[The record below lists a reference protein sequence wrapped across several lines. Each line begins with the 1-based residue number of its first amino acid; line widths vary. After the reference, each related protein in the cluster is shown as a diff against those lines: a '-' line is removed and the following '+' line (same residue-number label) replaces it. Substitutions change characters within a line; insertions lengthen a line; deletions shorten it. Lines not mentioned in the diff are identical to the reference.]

1 MLTQEN
7 VMVTQL
13 QAAVKKK
20 LRDADEYIGYDMVDA
35 GNDIKNTAKDVGD
48 VLWDRKPS
56 VSMKKRKTRRLIN

>member
-1 MLTQEN
+1 M
-7 VMVTQL
+7 
-13 QAAVKKK
+13 KKK